1 MCVDLLIGIYY
12 HYHHYYYYHCH
23 CHQLSSLMFLLST
36 NRPYCVLFA
45 GWSRKC
51 KPKANNGFAS
61 KIERTCK
68 IVFHQ
73 R

>member
-1 MCVDLLIGIYY
+1 
-12 HYHHYYYYHCH
+12 
-23 CHQLSSLMFLLST
+23 MFLLST

-68 IVFHQ
+68 IFFSSTLIIDFFFFIFNFNFH
-73 R
+73 

>member
-1 MCVDLLIGIYY
+1 
-12 HYHHYYYYHCH
+12 
-23 CHQLSSLMFLLST
+23 MFLLST